1 MRALSFALVLLI
13 GLTTHAVASVT
24 LRPFGILNGPV
35 VRLSDLFDGLGAAG
49 HAVLGPGPAPGQ
61 QITVPA
67 AQLAAI
73 ASEFGVDWRPRSPG
87 EQAVLERPGRPLR
100 RSEVLAA
107 LRQTLQFSGA
117 PVESRILLTDFNPP
131 DVPPGAVVA
140 VAVSQFDY
148 DRTSGAFSAVLAI
161 NAAGMEA
168 AEFAISGRAERT
180 VPIVVARHGLMPGTI
195 LTPSDLRPAAVP
207 TGSLATQVAS
217 TDAQVVGMQLERAIA
232 AGNPLPLADLS
243 RPPLVRRGQR
253 VLIALDAR
261 GLALTEQGQALESG
275 AADASIRVLNTL
287 SHAVL
292 EATVTG
298 PGEVSVEPGSLPLAA
313 PGSGPRTTYAEYAV
327 Q

>member
-1 MRALSFALVLLI
+1 MRALSSALVILI
-13 GLTTHAVASVT
+13 GLTSHAVASVT

-49 HAVLGPGPAPGQ
+49 REVLGPGPAPGQ

-100 RSEVLAA
+100 RREILAA
-107 LRQTLQFSGA
+107 LRQTLLSAGA
-117 PVESRILLTDFNPP
+117 PTESRILLTDFTPP
-131 DVPPGAVVA
+131 DVPPGAAVE

-148 DRTSGAFSAVLAI
+148 DRTSGAFSAVLTI
-161 NAAGMEA
+161 NARGMA
-168 AEFAISGRAERT
+168 STQFAISGRAERT
-180 VPIVVARHGLMPGTI
+180 VPIMVARHILTPGTI
-195 LTPSDLRPAAVP
+195 VTSADLRPEAVP
-207 TGSLATQVAS
+207 AGSLAGQVVR
-217 TDAQVVGMQLERAIA
+217 TDAQAVGMQLERVVA
-232 AGNPLPLADLS
+232 AGSPLPLADLS

-253 VLIALDAR
+253 VLIALDAP
-261 GLALTEQGQALESG
+261 GLTLAEQGRALESG

-292 EATVTG
+292 AARVTG
-298 PGEVSVEPGSLPLAA
+298 PGEVSVAPGSLPLAA
-313 PGSGPRTTYAEYAV
+313 PGSGPRTAYAEYAV